1 MNYYGTHRVSQPRVV
16 VQLGRG
22 FLVVTAI
29 GILLLA
35 PILYVVLNLLST
47 SADVLRIPTPS
58 PLPTVR
64 AFNQEA
70 PK

>member
-1 MNYYGTHRVSQPRVV
+1 MNYYGTHRVSQPRPV
-16 VQLGRG
+16 VQLGKG
-22 FLVVTAI
+22 FLIVTAI

-35 PILYVVLNLLST
+35 PTLYVVLST
-47 SADVLRIPTPS
+47 GADVLRVPTPS